1 MDMLTLEEAQTR
13 MAALPEWRHDAWR
26 GAITREFTFTDFAQ
40 AFAFMTRLAAAA
52 ERHGHHPE
60 WFNLYNR
67 VDITFTTHDA
77 GGLTQ
82 NDIDMAHE
90 ADRAHAQVTM
100 ATQAL

>member
-1 MDMLTLEEAQTR
+1 MDMLTLEAAQAQ
-13 MAALPEWRHDAWR
+13 MAALPAWRHDAWR

-40 AFAFMTRLAAAA
+40 AFAFMTRLAEAA

-82 NDIDMAHE
+82 SDIDMAHE
-90 ADRAHAQVTM
+90 ADRAHAQVTA
-100 ATQAL
+100 ATP